1 MVSLR
6 DALMLGEGGVISLV
20 GAGGKTSLMFRL
32 AHELEK
38 AGDRVLTTTT
48 TKIYEPSA
56 EQSGGLIV
64 SGPVHTTLKEARILL
79 KDHLH
84 ITAAAERLT
93 DLGKL
98 RGYAP
103 ETIQR
108 IWNSRLFRWIIVEAD
123 GAAGRPLKVPADH
136 EPVIPA
142 CSSHILGM
150 VGLNCVG
157 RSLSQQWVFRH
168 ERFLQL
174 SGLPESSE
182 ITESA
187 IIAVL
192 EHEKGIFKDAPAHAM
207 RIAFFNQADSTQNL
221 AAGLRIARGLITK
234 KMAGLHRVIIGQT
247 LSDPPVLEVYDLN
260 AKPEYETQFIQT
272 EK

>member
-1 MVSLR
+1 MVTWH
-6 DALMLGEGGVISLV
+6 DALMLGESGVISLV

-38 AGDRVLTTTT
+38 AGERVLTTTT

-56 EQSGGLIV
+56 DQSAGLIV
-64 SGPVHTTLKEARILL
+64 SGSVPTMLKKAQALL
-79 KDHLH
+79 KDRLH
-84 ITAAAERLT
+84 VTAAAERLP
-93 DLGKL
+93 DPGKL
-98 RGYAP
+98 RGFAP
-103 ETIQR
+103 EIIQK
-108 IWNSRLFRWIIVEAD
+108 IWSSRLFRWIIVEAD

-142 CSSHILGM
+142 CTSRLVGM

-157 RSLSQQWVFRH
+157 RSLNNQWVFRH

-174 SGLPESSE
+174 TGLPDDSK

-192 EHEKGIFKDAPAHAM
+192 EHEKGIFKNALAQAM
-207 RIAFFNQADSTQNL
+207 RIAFFNQADSTQNF
-221 AAGLRIARGLITK
+221 AAGQRIAKVLIKK

-260 AKPEYETQFIQT
+260 AKSEYETKFIQT

>member
-38 AGDRVLTTTT
+38 AGERVLTTTT

-56 EQSGGLIV
+56 DQSAGLIV
-64 SGPVHTTLKEARILL
+64 SGSVPAMLKKAQALL
-79 KDHLH
+79 NDRLH
-84 ITAAAERLT
+84 VTAAAERLPGA
-93 DLGKL
+93 GKL
-98 RGYAP
+98 RGFAP
-103 ETIQR
+103 EIIQD
-108 IWNSRLFRWIIVEAD
+108 IWNSRLFRWIVVEAD

-142 CSSHILGM
+142 CTSQVVGM
-150 VGLNCVG
+150 VGLNCAG
-157 RSLSQQWVFRH
+157 RRLSDQVVFRH
-168 ERFLQL
+168 GRFIQL
-174 SGLPESSE
+174 TGLAGGSE

-192 EHEKGIFKDAPAHAM
+192 EHEKGIFKNAPAQAIW
-207 RIAFFNQADSTQNL
+207 IAFFNQADSTQKL
-221 AAGLRIARGLITK
+221 AAGQRIAQVLIKK
-234 KMAGLHRVIIGQT
+234 KMAGLQRVIIGQT
-247 LSDPPVLEVYDLN
+247 LADPPVIEVYDLN
-260 AKPEYETQFIQT
+260 AKSEYETELNQT
-272 EK
+272 GK

>member
-1 MVSLR
+1 
-6 DALMLGEGGVISLV
+6 MLGEGGVISLV

-32 AHELEK
+32 ARELEK
-38 AGDRVLTTTT
+38 AGEPVLTTTT
-48 TKIYEPSA
+48 TRIYEPSA
-56 EQSGGLIV
+56 DQSAGLIV
-64 SGPVHTTLKEARILL
+64 SGSIPTILKEARALQ

-84 ITAAAERLT
+84 VTAAAERLT

-98 RGYAP
+98 RGFTP
-103 ETIQR
+103 EFIQR

-136 EPVIPA
+136 EPVIPRPT
-142 CSSHILGM
+142 SHLVGM

-157 RSLSQQWVFRH
+157 RSLSDQWVFRH
-168 ERFLQL
+168 ERFLQI
-174 SGLPESSE
+174 SGSTDGSE

-192 EHEKGIFKDAPAHAM
+192 EHEKGIFKNAPSQAM
-207 RIAFFNQADSTQNL
+207 RIAFFNQADSTQNF
-221 AAGLRIARGLITK
+221 AAGLRIARVLIK
-234 KMAGLHRVIIGQT
+234 KKTAGLHRLIIGQT

-260 AKPEYETQFIQT
+260 VKSEYETKFIQT